1 MGLRALLIALCWLS
15 VPSGA
20 IADAT
25 TPLGPSPEAAKAS
38 FRATESSSATV
49 TARYAP
55 SLPERRKL
63 RLRSDTVLIVDQL
76 DGKVLYAKN
85 TRKTKPIASIT
96 KLMTAMVVLD
106 SDLPPGEEIRIRSQ
120 DKDRLRWSRSY
131 LPIGSS
137 LTRRELLQ
145 LALMASENRAAA
157 ALARSYP
164 GGTEAFVQSMNTK
177 AKSLGMRNTTFVDAT
192 GLHSENQSTAED
204 LAIMLRK
211 AWQYPEIRRIT
222 TTPSFTIETRGKA
235 HERTFNNTNPLI
247 RKRRKHWVI
256 GLSKTGYIL
265 EAGRCLVMQAEVAGR
280 PLFIVLLDAWGKYT
294 SIGDANRIRKWLLSK
309 NPSQAEVG

>member
-1 MGLRALLIALCWLS
+1 MYLRALFIAFWCLS
-15 VPSGA
+15 VASGTL
-20 IADAT
+20 ADAT
-25 TPLGPSPEAAKAS
+25 TPAAPSPERLQTRFLAIGSPIAD
-38 FRATESSSATV
+38 
-49 TARYAP
+49 TARYSP
-55 SLPERRKL
+55 SLPERKKL

-76 DGKVLYAKN
+76 DGEVVYAKN
-85 TRKTKPIASIT
+85 THKAPESKIQIQ
-96 KLMTAMVVLD
+96 
-106 SDLPPGEEIRIRSQ
+106 SQ

-131 LPIGSS
+131 LPVGSV

-157 ALARSYP
+157 ALARAYP
-164 GGTEAFVQSMNTK
+164 GGAQAFVEAMNAK
-177 AKSLGMRNTTFVDAT
+177 AQSLGMHGTTFVDAT

-204 LAIMLRK
+204 LAIMLRQ

-222 TTPSFTIETRGKA
+222 TTPSFTIESRGLA
-235 HERTFNNTNPLI
+235 HKRTFNNTNPLI

-280 PLFIVLLDAWGKYT
+280 PLFIVLLDAWGRYT
-294 SIGDANRIRKWLLSK
+294 SMGDANRIRKWLLS
-309 NPSQAEVG
+309 NNRRRTELG

>member
-1 MGLRALLIALCWLS
+1 MYLRALFIAFWCLS
-15 VPSGA
+15 VASGTL
-20 IADAT
+20 ADAT
-25 TPLGPSPEAAKAS
+25 TPAAPSPERLQTRFLAIGSPIAD
-38 FRATESSSATV
+38 
-49 TARYAP
+49 TARYSP
-55 SLPERRKL
+55 SLPERKKL

-76 DGKVLYAKN
+76 DGEVVYAKN
-85 TRKTKPIASIT
+85 TLKTKAIASIT
-96 KLMTAMVVLD
+96 NLMTAMLVLD
-106 SDLPPGEEIRIRSQ
+106 SSLAPESKIQIQSQ

-131 LPIGSS
+131 LPVGSV

-157 ALARSYP
+157 ALARAYP
-164 GGTEAFVQSMNTK
+164 GGAQAFVEAMNAK
-177 AKSLGMRNTTFVDAT
+177 AQSLGMHGTTFVDAT

-204 LAIMLRK
+204 LAIMLRQ

-222 TTPSFTIETRGKA
+222 TTPSFTIESRGLA
-235 HERTFNNTNPLI
+235 HKRTFNNTNPLI

-280 PLFIVLLDAWGKYT
+280 PLFIVLLDAWGRYT
-294 SIGDANRIRKWLLSK
+294 SMGDANRIRKWLLS
-309 NPSQAEVG
+309 NNRRRTELG

>member
-1 MGLRALLIALCWLS
+1 MRALLIVFCWLS

-25 TPLGPSPEAAKAS
+25 TPLDPSPEAAQAS

-55 SLPERRKL
+55 NLPERSKL
-63 RLRSDTVLIVDQL
+63 RLRSDTVLIIDQL
-76 DGKVLYAKN
+76 DGEVLYAKN

-106 SDLPPGEEIRIRSQ
+106 SDLPPGEEIRIRSE

-131 LPIGSS
+131 LPIGST